1 MTGLYLVQAV
11 AKIDPQ
17 RKFPHHY
24 RVAILL
30 VTLTYFLIYWFIAA
44 ARSAS
49 QRLRGEVDNLITQC
63 ANEMWS
69 HWNNTNMSFQQRITE
84 SNDAHNKLQSHLS
97 KTMQE
102 IYDQEKHIEALKKA
116 IRDKGPPLK
125 VLDGGYTL
133 PFMFARSHRLAWRRA
148 PIVPMWS
155 SAGTPRTTALSRR
168 SAPPLASSPC
178 KVSIDSRGSF

>member
-1 MTGLYLVQAV
+1 M
-11 AKIDPQ
+11 
-17 RKFPHHY
+17 
-24 RVAILL
+24 L

-84 SNDAHNKLQSHLS
+84 TNDAHNKLQSHLS

-125 VLDGGYTL
+125 VLVDWIHFTI
-133 PFMFARSHRLAWRRA
+133 FACRSHRLGLRRA
-148 PIVPMWS
+148 LIALMWS
-155 SAGTPRTTALSRR
+155 SAGTLPTIAWSRR
-168 SAPPLASSPC
+168 SAPLLVLLAKFP
-178 KVSIDSRGSF
+178 

>member
-1 MTGLYLVQAV
+1 MIFAF
-11 AKIDPQ
+11 A
-17 RKFPHHY
+17 
-24 RVAILL
+24 
-30 VTLTYFLIYWFIAA
+30 
-44 ARSAS
+44 
-49 QRLRGEVDNLITQC
+49 QC

-125 VLDGGYTL
+125 VVKNPLEASIADHYVRCPKPGWRLELTVQML
-133 PFMFARSHRLAWRRA
+133 SFAEILL
-148 PIVPMWS
+148 I
-155 SAGTPRTTALSRR
+155 TDLLRR
-168 SAPPLASSPC
+168 SSS
-178 KVSIDSRGSF
+178 

>member
-1 MTGLYLVQAV
+1 MIFA
-11 AKIDPQ
+11 
-17 RKFPHHY
+17 FP
-24 RVAILL
+24 
-30 VTLTYFLIYWFIAA
+30 
-44 ARSAS
+44 
-49 QRLRGEVDNLITQC
+49 QC

-125 VLDGGYTL
+125 VVKYPAKVLIAHHFVQYRCRKLGWRLELTVQML
-133 PFMFARSHRLAWRRA
+133 SFAEILL
-148 PIVPMWS
+148 IT
-155 SAGTPRTTALSRR
+155 GLLRR
-168 SAPPLASSPC
+168 SIRLLYLCVFVYIKFCICGLVYLCMHSYSMLLIAGGSAS
-178 KVSIDSRGSF
+178 REH

>member
-1 MTGLYLVQAV
+1 MVLQA
-11 AKIDPQ
+11 
-17 RKFPHHY
+17 
-24 RVAILL
+24 
-30 VTLTYFLIYWFIAA
+30 
-44 ARSAS
+44 
-49 QRLRGEVDNLITQC
+49 

-125 VLDGGYTL
+125 VVKY
-133 PFMFARSHRLAWRRA
+133 PA
-148 PIVPMWS
+148 
-155 SAGTPRTTALSRR
+155 
-168 SAPPLASSPC
+168 
-178 KVSIDSRGSF
+178 KVLIAHHFV